1 MSSEIFSTLLL
12 EYEQKKRKAELD
24 LENRKEDLYNKI
36 PRLREIENEL
46 NTYAINSAK
55 MQMAKDM
62 NNCMDTDVEKIELS
76 FSLFPLPTSMVIK
89 RLMAIDKEP
98 ERIENIATIP
108 PTTL

>member
-1 MSSEIFSTLLL
+1 
-12 EYEQKKRKAELD
+12 
-24 LENRKEDLYNKI
+24 
-36 PRLREIENEL
+36 
-46 NTYAINSAK
+46 

-98 ERIENIATIP
+98 ERIENEYGCGFDFSYCRRGNHCRGTQSGADPIGPGRTGNDDDIGWNHCGAYDAGAADQHFI
-108 PTTL
+108 